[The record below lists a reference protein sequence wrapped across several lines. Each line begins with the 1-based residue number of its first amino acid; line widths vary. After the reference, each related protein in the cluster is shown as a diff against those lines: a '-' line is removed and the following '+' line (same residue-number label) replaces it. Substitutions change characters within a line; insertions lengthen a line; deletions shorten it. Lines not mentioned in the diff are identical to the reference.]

1 MKRLVSAILL
11 IFAPAAPC
19 RPQNAPGPTPTEVKG
34 DPSIGKKLFENQCA
48 LCHGIDGGGGR
59 GPNIRRPK
67 LDHAADD
74 AALRALIQNGIA
86 PEMSEGW
93 FLSSEDIAN
102 LAAYANP
109 VSFNVD
115 GKQRVAIAADRVL
128 YVFGMQTTNQAK
140 KLAGAEGFEP
150 SPSSLTVRCP
160 TSWTTPQ
167 RAFFAL
173 LLPGRNTVPHSIR
186 GRLRRKES
194 GEG

>member
-1 MKRLVSAILL
+1 
-11 IFAPAAPC
+11 
-19 RPQNAPGPTPTEVKG
+19 
-34 DPSIGKKLFENQCA
+34 
-48 LCHGIDGGGGR
+48 
-59 GPNIRRPK
+59 
-67 LDHAADD
+67 
-74 AALRALIQNGIA
+74 
-86 PEMSEGW
+86 MSEGW